1 MHRRGVLAAAAK
13 IFGRS
18 QDENPVAEDFSSWRK
33 MILTSDLFV
42 MAHKS
47 GISVN
52 NLLLARRRQR
62 EEILI
67 TNMFIN
73 GCRDMIGRVFISNT
87 CGLLIMSDPKV
98 TNGICLQAEGRRDD
112 SY

>member
-13 IFGRS
+13 IFARS
-18 QDENPVAEDFSSWRK
+18 QDENPVAEDFLSWRK

-98 TNGICLQAEGRRDD
+98 TNGNLPAGRGQKR
-112 SY
+112 

>member
-1 MHRRGVLAAAAK
+1 MHCRGVLAAAAK
-13 IFGRS
+13 IFARS
-18 QDENPVAEDFSSWRK
+18 QDENPVAEDFLSWRK

-62 EEILI
+62 DEILI

-98 TNGICLQAEGRRDD
+98 TNGNLPAGRGQKR
-112 SY
+112 

>member
-1 MHRRGVLAAAAK
+1 MHCRRVLAAAK
-13 IFGRS
+13 IFARS

-62 EEILI
+62 DEILI

-73 GCRDMIGRVFISNT
+73 GCRDMIGRKRVFISNT

-98 TNGICLQAEGRRDD
+98 TNGNLPAGRGQKR
-112 SY
+112 

>member
-1 MHRRGVLAAAAK
+1 MHCRRVLAAAK
-13 IFGRS
+13 IFARS

-33 MILTSDLFV
+33 MILTSDLLV

-62 EEILI
+62 DEILI

-73 GCRDMIGRVFISNT
+73 GSRDMIGRVFISNT
-87 CGLLIMSDPKV
+87 CGLLIMSDLKV
-98 TNGICLQAEGRRDD
+98 TNGNLPAGRGQKR
-112 SY
+112 